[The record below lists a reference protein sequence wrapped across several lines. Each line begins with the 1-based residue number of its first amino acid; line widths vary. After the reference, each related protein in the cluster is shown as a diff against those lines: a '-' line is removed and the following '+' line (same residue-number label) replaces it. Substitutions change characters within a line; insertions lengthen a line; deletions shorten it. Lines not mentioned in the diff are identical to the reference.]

1 VRDPGARLGAYL
13 RERRSLA
20 RLSVREMAR
29 LADISNAYLSQ
40 IERGLHV
47 PSLRVLRAL
56 ADALGMPVEDLVH
69 LDRAEQKQEARDP
82 SATSE
87 VEIAIKR
94 DPRLTEAHKQ
104 ALLVVYRSCVEPG
117 GASESRT

>member
-1 VRDPGARLGAYL
+1 VRDPGGRLGAYL
-13 RERRSLA
+13 RERRALA
-20 RLSVREMAR
+20 QLSVREMAR

-56 ADALGMPVEDLVH
+56 ADALGIPVEDLIHV
-69 LDRAEQKQEARDP
+69 DRAEQRQKARET
-82 SATSE
+82 SATRD
-87 VEIAIKR
+87 VENAIQR

-104 ALLVVYRSCVEPG
+104 ILLVVYRSYIEPG
-117 GASESRT
+117 DAPESRV

>member
-1 VRDPGARLGAYL
+1 MREPGARLGAYL
-13 RERRSLA
+13 RQRRSLA
-20 RLSVREMAR
+20 QLSVREMAR

-69 LDRAEQKQEARDP
+69 LDRAEKKQEPRE
-82 SATSE
+82 TSTASD

-104 ALLVVYRSCVEPG
+104 ALLVIYRSCVEPG
-117 GASESRT
+117 GASQSRA

>member
-1 VRDPGARLGAYL
+1 MRDPGGRLGAHL

-20 RLSVREMAR
+20 RLSVREMAG

-56 ADALGMPVEDLVH
+56 ADALGIPVEDLIH
-69 LDRAEQKQEARDP
+69 CDRAEQRQKAGNA
-82 SATSE
+82 SATSD

-94 DPRLTEAHKQ
+94 DPQLTEAHKQ
-104 ALLVVYRSCVEPG
+104 ALLVVYRSCLEPG
-117 GASESRT
+117 GASEPRV

>member
-1 VRDPGARLGAYL
+1 MRDPSARLGAYL
-13 RERRSLA
+13 REQRSLSQ
-20 RLSVREMAR
+20 LSLREMAR

-56 ADALGMPVEDLVH
+56 ADVLGMPVEDLVH
-69 LDRAEQKQEARDP
+69 LDRAEQKHEARDT
-82 SATSE
+82 SATSD

-94 DPRLTEAHKQ
+94 DARLTDAHKQ
-104 ALLVVYRSCVEPG
+104 ALLVIYRSCVELD
-117 GASESRT
+117 GASESRP

>member
-1 VRDPGARLGAYL
+1 MRDPSARLGAYL
-13 RERRSLA
+13 REQRSLA
-20 RLSVREMAR
+20 RLSLREMAR

-40 IERGLHV
+40 VERGLHV

-69 LDRAEQKQEARDP
+69 LDRAEQKQEAP
-82 SATSE
+82 ETSTTSD
-87 VEIAIKR
+87 VEAAIKR

-104 ALLVVYRSCVEPG
+104 ALLVIYRSCVEPG
-117 GASESRT
+117 GASESRA

>member
-1 VRDPGARLGAYL
+1 VRDPSARLGAYL
-13 RERRSLA
+13 REQRSLSQMS
-20 RLSVREMAR
+20 LREMAR

-69 LDRAEQKQEARDP
+69 LDRAEKKQEPRE
-82 SATSE
+82 TSTTND

-104 ALLVVYRSCVEPG
+104 ALLVIYRSCVEPG
-117 GASESRT
+117 GASQTGA

>member
-1 VRDPGARLGAYL
+1 VKDPGARLGEYL

-20 RLSVREMAR
+20 QLSVREMAR

-56 ADALGMPVEDLVH
+56 ADVLGMPVEDLVH
-69 LDRAEQKQEARDP
+69 LDHAEKKQESRAT
-82 SATSE
+82 SATSD

-94 DPRLTEAHKQ
+94 DPRLTEAHKE
-104 ALLVVYRSCVEPG
+104 ALLVIYRSCVELD
-117 GASESRT
+117 GASESRP

>member
-1 VRDPGARLGAYL
+1 MRDPSARLGAYL
-13 RERRSLA
+13 REQRSLSQMS
-20 RLSVREMAR
+20 LREMAR

-69 LDRAEQKQEARDP
+69 LDRAEKKQEPRE
-82 SATSE
+82 TSTTSD

-104 ALLVVYRSCVEPG
+104 ALLVIYRSCVEP
-117 GASESRT
+117 

>member
-1 VRDPGARLGAYL
+1 MRDPGARLGAYL
-13 RERRSLA
+13 REQRSLA
-20 RLSVREMAR
+20 QLSLREMAR

-69 LDRAEQKQEARDP
+69 LDRGGQKQEGHVI

-94 DPRLTEAHKQ
+94 DLRLTEAHKQ
-104 ALLVVYRSCVEPG
+104 ALLVVYRSCVEQG
-117 GASESRT
+117 GASESRA

>member
-1 VRDPGARLGAYL
+1 VRDPSARLGAYL
-13 RERRSLA
+13 REQRSLSQ
-20 RLSVREMAR
+20 LSLREMAR

-69 LDRAEQKQEARDP
+69 LDRAEKKQEPRE
-82 SATSE
+82 TSTTSD
-87 VEIAIKR
+87 VESAIKR

-104 ALLVVYRSCVEPG
+104 ALLVIYRSCVESG
-117 GASESRT
+117 GASQSRA